1 MMFDMEDGKIPQGI
15 MDELKLKTIQWER
28 MRDRSGLNK
37 LTQKDRVAQIEMA
50 HAELSHRFEHL
61 RRSTSKVLIFVLA
74 MLFID
79 ALLRAITLFAR

>member
-1 MMFDMEDGKIPQGI
+1 MMFDMEDGKIPQEI

-61 RRSTSKVLIFVLA
+61 RRNTSKALVFVL
-74 MLFID
+74 LGLIID
-79 ALLRAITLFAR
+79 TLLRVITLFAR

>member
-1 MMFDMEDGKIPQGI
+1 MMFDMEDGKIPQEI
-15 MDELKLKTIQWER
+15 MDELKLKTMQWER

-50 HAELSHRFEHL
+50 HAELSHRFDNL
-61 RRSTSKVLIFVLA
+61 RRSTFRVLVSL
-74 MLFID
+74 LVVFILD